1 MPVAAKRYADELLKE
16 INADRE
22 AHGKAPFD
30 DDKNGYIYCFF
41 SSSNV
46 YLQKIYFHSLLFL
59 TQAQSYSNITFIIVL
74 KNII

>member
-30 DDKNGYIYCFF
+30 DDKNGYIYCFSAVVMLFAENIF
-41 SSSNV
+41 S
-46 YLQKIYFHSLLFL
+46 
-59 TQAQSYSNITFIIVL
+59 
-74 KNII
+74 